1 MTRTSPRASDR
12 ARGFT
17 LVEMLVTLVI
27 MALLAGLATLSAGG
41 NAERQARSEMARIR
55 ELLSY
60 ASDEATFQG
69 EELGLLVDEG
79 AYRVLRF
86 DPESEAWADVS
97 EKPLDAHSLPPGLS
111 LELSLLDSADLPRG
125 QDDSDAP
132 VPEILLSSSG
142 EISGFRLDIRVA
154 PGEDPVASLESD
166 GSGTLRD
173 L

>member
-1 MTRTSPRASDR
+1 MQTSVPGSDR

-41 NAERQARSEMARIR
+41 NAQRTARDEMARIR
-55 ELLSY
+55 EMLSY
-60 ASDEATFQG
+60 ASDEATLQG
-69 EELGLLVDEG
+69 EEYGLLVDED

-86 DPESEAWADVS
+86 DPEAEAWS
-97 EKPLDAHSLPPGLS
+97 EVTDKPLDQHTLPAGMR
-111 LELSLLDSADLPRG
+111 LELSLRDAPESLRSRG
-125 QDDSDAP
+125 DAENP
-132 VPEILLSSSG
+132 VPEVVLSSSG
-142 EISGFRLDIRVA
+142 EISEFRLDILLA
-154 PGEDPVASLESD
+154 PGEEPVASLESD